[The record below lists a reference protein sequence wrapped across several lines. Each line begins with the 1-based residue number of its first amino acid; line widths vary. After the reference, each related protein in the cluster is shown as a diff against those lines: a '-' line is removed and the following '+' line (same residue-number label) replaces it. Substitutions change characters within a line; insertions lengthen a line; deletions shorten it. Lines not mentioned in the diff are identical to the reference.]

1 MRYKLAMP
9 QFSAELHDKYAPES
23 IALCDVFSP
32 SQRKIGLHEF
42 CAALGL
48 IYDGLDDE
56 EVEKYFQQKRVRE
69 IAEHCEQ
76 DVIKIFQIWLRRELY
91 NGHLSYHGFRGSEAN
106 LASRIARS

>member
-32 SQRKIGLHEF
+32 SQRKIILREF
-42 CAALGL
+42 FTILGL
-48 IYDGLDDE
+48 SYEGLDNE
-56 EVEKYFQQKRVRE
+56 EIEKYFRQNRVRE

-76 DVIKIFQIWLRRELY
+76 DVMKTFQIWLWRELY